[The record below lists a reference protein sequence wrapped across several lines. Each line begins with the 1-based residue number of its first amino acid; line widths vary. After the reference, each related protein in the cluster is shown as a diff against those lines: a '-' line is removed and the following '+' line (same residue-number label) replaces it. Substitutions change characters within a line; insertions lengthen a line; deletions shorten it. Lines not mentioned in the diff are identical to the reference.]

1 MVDEIHIHRKHFTS
15 NDVLNCIHSPKK
27 TITIF
32 PKYSENLNDKKKDQF
47 AFFRSQ
53 INNLSKI
60 YLNNKS
66 NVAKKF
72 HKSNL
77 RTSKNKKLNTIKF
90 KEPFKNEIFLPG
102 TMQTTTETKSSNYY
116 NYFLNGNFKNNKRN
130 SIRKKFIENERKN
143 INKNDDNTS
152 YIYIEKTKR
161 KLKNNPKNELYTSA
175 DENISENLLYNSY
188 NNYNDSINKNIVGN
202 NIKQLHINLSL
213 PSKDNSKIRLKKKSK
228 KVNDKYLLNRILRE
242 KANEI
247 DHKRKPFSNLD
258 ALRDL
263 YKNFNKFRR
272 KTKNSI
278 TNSPYNKING
288 ENYFGYKQ
296 KKSPNNNNFII
307 EAKNLTDK
315 LGYTSTDIKN
325 SILYDLNER
334 NSLNNENINLLLQKT
349 NEHIGEIKNIKD
361 DLNYQKPTNQLFH
374 DKTLDFFNATNMSN
388 VINNLNENI
397 AYKNRSFLAKKFGLD
412 LKKKDIFL
420 SIESIDGLLSAET
433 KMIQKFKS
441 FH

>member
-47 AFFRSQ
+47 AFLRSQ

-77 RTSKNKKLNTIKF
+77 RISKNKKLNTIKF

>member
-77 RTSKNKKLNTIKF
+77 RISKNKKLNTIKF

>member
-77 RTSKNKKLNTIKF
+77 RTSKNKKLNIIKF
-90 KEPFKNEIFLPG
+90 NEPFKNEIFLPG

-188 NNYNDSINKNIVGN
+188 NNYNNNINKNIVGN

-228 KVNDKYLLNRILRE
+228 KVNDKYLLNRILWE

>member
-77 RTSKNKKLNTIKF
+77 RISKNKKLNTIKF

-143 INKNDDNTS
+143 IKKNDDNTS

>member
-77 RTSKNKKLNTIKF
+77 RTSKNKKLNIIKF
-90 KEPFKNEIFLPG
+90 NEPFKNEIFLPG

-188 NNYNDSINKNIVGN
+188 NNYNDNINKNIVGN